1 MAQLAQTNARLS
13 TSISIYAI
21 NGTLDPNNPTNPNSA
36 VLVGAVL
43 SLSETNPRGTT
54 PRYELD
60 ANKAGE
66 MVERT
71 PGLADNML
79 TLNRVV
85 LYASDM
91 LEAFGFSDA
100 QSIIDQ
106 NVPFIIVKEER
117 APASSG
123 VQTRTTVYEG
133 CWFHDL
139 PKNYDITGDLR
150 VIQNVE
156 VGYTK
161 KTRV

>member
-1 MAQLAQTNARLS
+1 MANLAQTNARLS
-13 TSISIYAI
+13 SSISIYAI
-21 NGTLDPNNPTNPNSA
+21 KGTLDPANPTNANSA

-43 SLSETNPRGTT
+43 SLSEANPRTTT

-71 PGLADNML
+71 PGLADNTL

-117 APASSG
+117 APAGSS
-123 VQTRTTVYEG
+123 VQTRTTIYEG

-139 PKNYDITGDLR
+139 PKSYDITGDLR
-150 VIQNVE
+150 VMQNVE

>member
-1 MAQLAQTNARLS
+1 MANLAKTNARLS

-21 NGTLDPNNPTNPNSA
+21 QGQLDPNNPTNVNSA

-43 SLSETNPRGTT
+43 SLTEANPRGTT

-71 PGLADNML
+71 PGLADNTL

-85 LYASDM
+85 LYENDM
-91 LEAFGFSDA
+91 LEAFGFTDA

-117 APASSG
+117 APAGSNI
-123 VQTRTTVYEG
+123 QTRTTTYEG

-139 PKNYDITGDLR
+139 PKSYDITGDLR